1 MHNGVVYM
9 FTQNHTGAWNSNHVV
24 STNLS
29 AQIELLPDKI
39 IQYVG
44 EKGYSRTFVQLTDP
58 ALDPDNMVVP
68 GDYWVKSDT
77 LASVWENPNSSNV
90 KWNDFNNHTWGS
102 MMTSMADMYCRR
114 GTGANAEWVPV
125 NDINYITEAYTR
137 IEQTRDQITQEAYR
151 ANAAEGQLDTKINQT
166 AHDIMLT
173 AERSYIAQTDA
184 YDSVNKIIDEAISLA
199 NDAATSAKNA
209 SIAKTAIYQS
219 ADAIVTAAVA
229 TAGDNADE
237 SYIAKTTTYQTA
249 DQIVTAAQKTTAAN
263 MAPAFSTSKA
273 YAIGDVV
280 SYQGDIYIFT
290 SAHSKGAW
298 NLDHVSKTNLDAAS
312 SGKYIAQTASYQTA
326 DAIVNEAV
334 TTAEGQ
340 AATNIAPAFSTSK
353 AYAVGDVVS
362 YQGTVYVFTTAHP
375 KGAWNASHV
384 TATNMNSVATSNY
397 IAKTSAYQTADAIV
411 TTAETNSAKNVAPAF
426 STTKAYAIGDLV
438 SYQGKVYV
446 FTAAHSAGAWN
457 ASHVSATNMSDVSD
471 GTYLAKTSTYQTA
484 DAIVSTAEIQAA
496 RNIAPAFSTSKNY
509 AVGDLV
515 SRSGLIYVFTTA
527 HPKGTWNEEHVS
539 ATNMTTQADGSYIA
553 KTSTYQTAASI
564 VSAAQTYTNDK
575 LTNYSTTVQTSTLI
589 ANYVTDNAYGKVS
602 GIEITADGIEVSG
615 SKYVKIKSG
624 GTFTVDSGNFS
635 ISATG
640 KVTIAPGGGTI
651 STWTIGQQSFYNYV
665 EDSSTHIRSH
675 YVGLGTGTY
684 AIWAGAAETEA
695 SKTPSA
701 GNSPFWVKTTGE
713 MKATL
718 GTVGGWTI
726 GTNYIGNAGTRGD
739 STVGM
744 AIVSSDSS
752 MAFWAGGAF
761 TGGTPTFSVT
771 KGGALTSTSGKI
783 GGWNITANRIASGS
797 GTGYVAMDSNT
808 SNTYAI
814 WAGNSTAGSAPFRVQ
829 RDGTVYLTKLK
840 MVKETSSGT
849 TTEDVNF
856 SSNDNRLRGAT
867 VLGWTVS
874 GSTLTISTTYG
885 QINFNKATSLSGTW
899 NGGGMLNITASG
911 TSTSLASVAIGNTT
925 PVWGTG
931 TNKYKATIDITDNG
945 SFVNYTTAV
954 IRTITVDAEDIWK
967 QGWNDAV
974 DSGRQVTYYNLGDTS
989 HASQELFYKSGS
1001 SYISIGTGWTKP
1013 TTVNLVLV
1021 PQKKT

>member
-1 MHNGVVYM
+1 M
-9 FTQNHTGAWNSNHVV
+9 
-24 STNLS
+24 
-29 AQIELLPDKI
+29 
-39 IQYVG
+39 
-44 EKGYSRTFVQLTDP
+44 
-58 ALDPDNMVVP
+58 
-68 GDYWVKSDT
+68 
-77 LASVWENPNSSNV
+77 
-90 KWNDFNNHTWGS
+90 
-102 MMTSMADMYCRR
+102 
-114 GTGANAEWVPV
+114 
-125 NDINYITEAYTR
+125 
-137 IEQTRDQITQEAYR
+137 
-151 ANAAEGQLDTKINQT
+151 
-166 AHDIMLT
+166 
-173 AERSYIAQTDA
+173 
-184 YDSVNKIIDEAISLA
+184 
-199 NDAATSAKNA
+199 
-209 SIAKTAIYQS
+209 
-219 ADAIVTAAVA
+219 
-229 TAGDNADE
+229 
-237 SYIAKTTTYQTA
+237 
-249 DQIVTAAQKTTAAN
+249 
-263 MAPAFSTSKA
+263 
-273 YAIGDVV
+273 
-280 SYQGDIYIFT
+280 
-290 SAHSKGAW
+290 
-298 NLDHVSKTNLDAAS
+298 
-312 SGKYIAQTASYQTA
+312 
-326 DAIVNEAV
+326 
-334 TTAEGQ
+334 
-340 AATNIAPAFSTSK
+340 
-353 AYAVGDVVS
+353 
-362 YQGTVYVFTTAHP
+362 YVFTTAHA

-397 IAKTSAYQTADAIV
+397 IAKTSSYQTADAIV

-457 ASHVSATNMSDVSD
+457 ASHVSATNMSDVSN
-471 GTYLAKTSTYQTA
+471 GAYLAKTSTYQTA

-564 VSAAQTYTNDK
+564 VSAAQTYTNGQ
-575 LTNYSTTVQTSTLI
+575 LANYSTTVQTSTLI
-589 ANYVTDNAYGKVS
+589 ANYVTDNTYGKVS
-602 GIEITADGIEVSG
+602 GIEITANGIEVSG

-635 ISATG
+635 ISSTG
-640 KVTIAPGGGTI
+640 KVAIAPGGGTI

-684 AIWAGAAETEA
+684 AIWAGAAATEA
-695 SKTPSA
+695 STTPSA

-718 GTVGGWTI
+718 GTVGGWAI

-840 MVKETSSGT
+840 MVKETSTGT

-856 SSNDNRLRGAT
+856 SSSDNRLRGAT
-867 VLGWTVS
+867 VLGWNINS
-874 GSTLTISTTYG
+874 STGDVTISTTYG
-885 QINFNKATSLSGTW
+885 QINFNRAASATVSGAWSGKTFTATVSNGEYVQTTIAIGNGIPGGTATAIAMTFDSNHIGYGNVSATQSDAQGVSYPILFSVDATSVYNDGKKHPTLTGTWSNNGSLAIKASGNNSTLASVLLGETHTITNTSSVQKISVNITDSGTW
-899 NGGGMLNITASG
+899 GGGGSG
-911 TSTSLASVAIGNTT
+911 
-925 PVWGTG
+925 
-931 TNKYKATIDITDNG
+931 
-945 SFVNYTTAV
+945 AV
-954 IRTITVDAEDIWK
+954 KTFEVDLSDVWK

>member
-58 ALDPDNMVVP
+58 ALDPENMVVP
-68 GDYWVKSDT
+68 GDYWVKSDG
-77 LASVWENPNSSNV
+77 LATVWEDPAQT
-90 KWNDFNNHTWGS
+90 DTTWGDFKNYTWGE
-102 MMTSMADMYCRR
+102 MLTSMADMYCRK

-125 NDINYITEAYTR
+125 NDTSFISEAYTR
-137 IEQTRDQITQEAYR
+137 IEQTRDRITQEAYR
-151 ANAAEGQLDTKINQT
+151 ANAAEGELSTKIDQT
-166 AHDIMLT
+166 AHDIKLS
-173 AERSYIAQTDA
+173 AEQSYLAKSGN
-184 YDSVNKIIDEAISLA
+184 YDTVNAIINEAISLA
-199 NDAATSAKNA
+199 DSAATSAKNA
-209 SIAKTAIYQS
+209 SIAKTEYYQ
-219 ADAIVTAAVA
+219 DAASIVTAAVA
-229 TAGDNADE
+229 QAKEDGDN
-237 SYIAKTTTYQTA
+237 SYIAQTSTIQTA
-249 DQIVTAAQKTTAAN
+249 DAIITQAKKESAVN
-263 MAPAFSTSKA
+263 VAPAFSTSTA

-280 SYQGDIYIFT
+280 SYNGDLYI
-290 SAHSKGAW
+290 
-298 NLDHVSKTNLDAAS
+298 
-312 SGKYIAQTASYQTA
+312 
-326 DAIVNEAV
+326 
-334 TTAEGQ
+334 
-340 AATNIAPAFSTSK
+340 
-353 AYAVGDVVS
+353 
-362 YQGTVYVFTTAHP
+362 FTTAHP
-375 KGAWNASHV
+375 KGAWNS
-384 TATNMNSVATSNY
+384 
-397 IAKTSAYQTADAIV
+397 
-411 TTAETNSAKNVAPAF
+411 
-426 STTKAYAIGDLV
+426 
-438 SYQGKVYV
+438 
-446 FTAAHSAGAWN
+446 
-457 ASHVSATNMSDVSD
+457 SHVSKTNLNTVSA
-471 GTYLAKTSTYQTA
+471 GKYIAQTSTYQTA
-484 DAIVSTAEIQAA
+484 TAIVNAA
-496 RNIAPAFSTSKNY
+496 KSYTDGQLTS
-509 AVGDLV
+509 
-515 SRSGLIYVFTTA
+515 
-527 HPKGTWNEEHVS
+527 
-539 ATNMTTQADGSYIA
+539 
-553 KTSTYQTAASI
+553 
-564 VSAAQTYTNDK
+564 
-575 LTNYSTTVQTSTLI
+575 YSTTTQTSSLI
-589 ANYVTDNAYGKVS
+589 SAYVTDNAYGKVS

-615 SKYVKIKSG
+615 SKYVRIKSG

-640 KVTIAPGGGTI
+640 KVAIAPGGGTI
-651 STWTIGQQSFYNYV
+651 STWTIGQTSFYNYV

-684 AIWAGAAETEA
+684 AIWAGAAATEA
-695 SKTPSA
+695 STTPSA

-761 TGGTPTFSVT
+761 TGGTPAFSVT
-771 KGGALTSTSGKI
+771 KGGALKSTNADITGKVTATSGAI
-783 GGWNITANRIASGS
+783 GGWDLTANRIASVS
-797 GTGYVAMDSNT
+797 DTGYVAMDSNT
-808 SNTYAI
+808 SNPYAI

-840 MVKETSSGT
+840 MVKETSDGT
-849 TTEDVNF
+849 TTEDINF

-899 NGGGMLNITASG
+899 SGGGMLNITASG

-931 TNKYKATIDITDNG
+931 ANKYKATIDITDNG

-954 IRTITVDAEDIWK
+954 IRTITVDAEDVWK

-1021 PQKKT
+1021 PQKQI